1 MTAFAKLHVLLA
13 RDCALAVVIRHG
25 TAKSVC
31 TLLWDRR
38 KDEFALGQ
46 WIRGRIDTATC
57 DLSPDGQ
64 HFIYTANRYHLETNS
79 WTVVSR
85 PPYLKA
91 VAYYPWRWAGG
102 WFVNNR
108 DYCVMNHGLSQAD
121 DREHPFVLRVE
132 AEGPKPSLYAARMV
146 RGGWTIKE
154 GTLDF
159 VREVAHGWTLW
170 QSAKRRYRLSCGD
183 RKADTKGWDWADLD
197 GKRLVWT
204 VKGCLWAG
212 QVGKEGLEDV
222 QLLHDFNGMK
232 FEAIVAP
239 YEEGRPVIPRAPQ
252 PPVPAQPARA
262 RKKGKIS
269 KKPARGRVRM
279 EDE

>member
-38 KDEFALGQ
+38 KDEFALGNGFEGGST
-46 WIRGRIDTATC
+46 RRRATCRRTGSTLSTRRTAT
-57 DLSPDGQ
+57 
-64 HFIYTANRYHLETNS
+64 TLETNS

-91 VAYYPWRWAGG
+91 VAYYPWRWVGG

-132 AEGPKPSLYAARMV
+132 AEAPKPSL
-146 RGGWTIKE
+146 K
-154 GTLDF
+154 L
-159 VREVAHGWTLW
+159 
-170 QSAKRRYRLSCGD
+170 
-183 RKADTKGWDWADLD
+183 
-197 GKRLVWT
+197 
-204 VKGCLWAG
+204 
-212 QVGKEGLEDV
+212 
-222 QLLHDFNGMK
+222 
-232 FEAIVAP
+232 
-239 YEEGRPVIPRAPQ
+239 APQ
-252 PPVPAQPARA
+252 
-262 RKKGKIS
+262 
-269 KKPARGRVRM
+269 
-279 EDE
+279 